1 MTPSPLSGNQAP
13 LGRGR
18 APYRRDRTPGMVE
31 ISQRANLSDL
41 QGHSPNAD
49 LGEHRSVKMPVHTT
63 CIRKTGHTGP
73 PIHPAKDLK
82 LSVGCTAG
90 QCL

>member
-18 APYRRDRTPGMVE
+18 ALGGTGLQGWWKSPR
-31 ISQRANLSDL
+31 RANLSDL